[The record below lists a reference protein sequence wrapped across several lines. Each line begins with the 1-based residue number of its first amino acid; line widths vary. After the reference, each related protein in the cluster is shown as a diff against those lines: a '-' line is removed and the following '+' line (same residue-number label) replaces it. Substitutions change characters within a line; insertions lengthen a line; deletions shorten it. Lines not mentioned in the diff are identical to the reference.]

1 MRELRK
7 KVQIICPIIKLQ
19 KLYRSWIVRKKIR
32 DKKNQAIST
41 FKLKLLTFKGWKL
54 TYLRQKTLF
63 LFLRR
68 RNKEH
73 YLLSIREMKLQSIK
87 QKMLEWAARA
97 KERVLLR
104 KISLKKEVQFYQILR
119 SNMLMFKSLY
129 NEL

>member
-7 KVQIICPIIKLQ
+7 KVQIIGPIIKLQ
-19 KLYRSWIVRKKIR
+19 KLYRSWIVRKKIQ

-41 FKLKLLTFKGWKL
+41 FKLKSLTFKGWKL
-54 TYLRQKTLF
+54 MYLRQKTLY

-73 YLLSIREMKLQSIK
+73 YLLSLREMKLQSIK